1 MRGKH
6 GFFNYYFVFFRYLRS
21 NKKRERNKV
30 RLLSF
35 FISQLFDQK
44 IVLLSEAMKFN
55 LSVVNKE
62 RLGKDNGDSNGDEVV
77 KNAVGLVSKQQ
88 PYTPN

>member
-1 MRGKH
+1 M
-6 GFFNYYFVFFRYLRS
+6 
-21 NKKRERNKV
+21 
-30 RLLSF
+30 SF

>member
-1 MRGKH
+1 
-6 GFFNYYFVFFRYLRS
+6 
-21 NKKRERNKV
+21 
-30 RLLSF
+30 
-35 FISQLFDQK
+35 
-44 IVLLSEAMKFN
+44 MKFN

-77 KNAVGLVSKQQ
+77 KNAVGLVSKEQ

>member
-1 MRGKH
+1 M
-6 GFFNYYFVFFRYLRS
+6 
-21 NKKRERNKV
+21 
-30 RLLSF
+30 SF

-62 RLGKDNGDSNGDEVV
+62 RSGKDNGDSNGDEVV

>member
-1 MRGKH
+1 M
-6 GFFNYYFVFFRYLRS
+6 
-21 NKKRERNKV
+21 

>member
-1 MRGKH
+1 M
-6 GFFNYYFVFFRYLRS
+6 
-21 NKKRERNKV
+21 

-77 KNAVGLVSKQQ
+77 KNAVGLVSKEQ